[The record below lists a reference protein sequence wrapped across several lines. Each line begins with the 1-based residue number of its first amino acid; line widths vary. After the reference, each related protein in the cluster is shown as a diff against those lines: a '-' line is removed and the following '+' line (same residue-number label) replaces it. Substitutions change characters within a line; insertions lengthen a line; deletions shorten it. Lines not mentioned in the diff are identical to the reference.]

1 MYKKLSLALVTLIII
16 MVAISLPVL
25 AEPENDNNTSVESTS
40 SIVSD
45 ETQDEENSSTG
56 ENEDGSSSNE
66 TDSESGDASSDET
79 SGGEQDEVSSDTS
92 STTSKFYIPDDS
104 TYFTE
109 SLNSLGGNVTSGS
122 ITIGDESNV
131 SSTVQNNDQQGN
143 GRFSL
148 QDLLKKFL
156 WIPIAVIAICVL
168 VLILFNKVYELKY
181 KAIDPEEK
189 IKAQKRAD
197 ERRKAAAKRVAE
209 RRKGNNPRRPK

>member
-1 MYKKLSLALVTLIII
+1 MYKKLSLALVALIII

-92 STTSKFYIPDDS
+92 STASKFYIPDDS